1 MKQLDLEEEANK
13 LENVEIDGIDF
24 TDYPDF
30 TDAFISYAERNG
42 KPLTEKELDA
52 IDDDT
57 VYHYVIQSII

>member
-30 TDAFISYAERNG
+30 TDAYIVYAERNG
-42 KPLTEKELDA
+42 VPLTEDELDA
-52 IDDDT
+52 IDPDT
-57 VYHYVIQSII
+57 VYHYVIQSIL